1 MSKKL
6 SPWCKSVKHALIDKD
21 MSITEL
27 ADELGMSTPENM
39 GCRLSPQNVFS
50 RSANRGNANNV
61 MNVNADGG
69 VNNTNGW
76 NSNTYAP
83 IVFLRAL

>member
-1 MSKKL
+1 
-6 SPWCKSVKHALIDKD
+6 
-21 MSITEL
+21 
-27 ADELGMSTPENM
+27 M

-83 IVFLRAL
+83 DCLPKSIIVIA

>member
-1 MSKKL
+1 MERIGHRKILLKN
-6 SPWCKSVKHALIDKD
+6 
-21 MSITEL
+21 T
-27 ADELGMSTPENM
+27 

-50 RSANRGNANNV
+50 RSANRGNSNNV

-83 IVFLRAL
+83 IVFRRAL